1 MLDERPRQVRRA
13 IGYIFFILILLGALP
28 ASGTAQ
34 TVTGT
39 LQGTVT
45 DTTGSQLP
53 GVSVSIQNIETGAT
67 RQATT
72 NERGQYLAPFLP
84 ARPLQSVGVAQ
95 RVRGSRPRG
104 GRHAQFDDGRGLPAR
119 SGDHAGDD
127 RHGRASA
134 DQHDQSAGP
143 AVAQLRADPRQADA
157 PEPEQQQY
165 VSVPGRDVRRIPGE
179 PDERAEQPDGLVGLV
194 DQLQRH
200 RHARCHVPD
209 RWRQQRRLVREPASP
224 GNRAGGDQGIPGHQ
238 QQLQRRVRP
247 RLRRGGARADE
258 VGNESDP
265 WRGGLYQAGQ
275 RLECAP
281 GLRHRPTQQPA
292 PELRWRRRFAAEE
305 RCALCV
311 WQCRIRTSRRH
322 EQLHARPDYR
332 RGYIRTAAHARQRHA
347 SESRVPGFRYWR
359 DSAA

>member
-1 MLDERPRQVRRA
+1 MYGGSDARRPTPRRFDA
-13 IGYIFFILILLGALP
+13 RSGPSSSCLILLGALP

-45 DTTGSQLP
+45 DTTGSPLP

-72 NERGQYLAPFLP
+72 NERGQYSAPFLP
-84 ARPLQSVGVAQ
+84 LGRYKVSASLS

-104 GRHAQFDDGRGLPAR
+104 ERYAQFDDGRGLPAR

-157 PEPEQQQY
+157 PESEQQQH

-179 PDERAEQPDGLVGLV
+179 PDERAEQPDGLVRLV

-200 RHARCHVPD
+200 RHPRCHVPD
-209 RWRQQRRLVREPASP
+209 RWRQQRRLVREPASS
-224 GNRAGGDQGIPGHQ
+224 GHRAGGDQGIPGHQ

-275 RLECAP
+275 RLECAA
-281 GLRHRPTQQPA
+281 GLRHRPTHQPA
-292 PELRWRRRFAAEE
+292 PELRGRRRFAAEE

-311 WQCRIRTSRRH
+311 WQCRIRTS
-322 EQLHARPDYR
+322 
-332 RGYIRTAAHARQRHA
+332 
-347 SESRVPGFRYWR
+347 
-359 DSAA
+359 